1 MKTITLT
8 DEAYV
13 RLLAWKE
20 NPKDSFSKVV
30 GRLVPQR
37 GTLGAV
43 LTALHD
49 LPPIQKATVDHIG
62 KEALSNR
69 TWKDQKD
76 PWTT

>member
-20 NPKDSFSKVV
+20 NQKDSFSKVV
-30 GRLVPQR
+30 DRLVPRR

-43 LTALHD
+43 LAVLHD
-49 LPPIQKATVDHIG
+49 LPPIPQETVGCIE
-62 KEALSNR
+62 KEALSNSDDR
-69 TWKDQKD
+69 AA
-76 PWTT
+76 